1 MPSAWVEHI
10 RKYAEKN
17 KVSYKQAMKDAAA
30 SYEKGEKKEAKE
42 PKAPKAPKAPK
53 EPKEPK
59 EKKEKTEKPMME
71 KAEHKDG
78 MKVAHE
84 KKTREGAAAALKP
97 RKMKQI
103 G

>member
-1 MPSAWVEHI
+1 MSAWTEHV
-10 RKYAEKN
+10 KAYAEKH

-30 SYEKGEKKEAKE
+30 SYEKGEKKESKPRE
-42 PKAPKAPKAPK
+42 PKA
-53 EPKEPK
+53 PKEPK

-84 KKTREGAAAALKP
+84 KKKREGAAAALKP
-97 RKMKQI
+97 KKMAQL

>member
-1 MPSAWVEHI
+1 MSKWTDFVRA
-10 RKYAEKN
+10 YAEKH

-30 SYEKGEKKEAKE
+30 SYEKAEKPAGEK
-42 PKAPKAPKAPK
+42 KAPKAPK
-53 EPKEPK
+53 EPKE
-59 EKKEKTEKPMME
+59 KKEPKIKHEKAETPMIE

-84 KKTREGAAAALKP
+84 KKKREGAAAALKP
-97 RKMKQI
+97 KKMAQL

>member
-1 MPSAWVEHI
+1 MSAWTEHV
-10 RKYAEKN
+10 KAYAEKH
-17 KVSYKQAMKDAAA
+17 KVSYKQAMRDAAA
-30 SYEKGEKKEAKE
+30 SYEKAEKPAGEKKESKPRE
-42 PKAPKAPKAPK
+42 PK

-97 RKMKQI
+97 KKMAQL